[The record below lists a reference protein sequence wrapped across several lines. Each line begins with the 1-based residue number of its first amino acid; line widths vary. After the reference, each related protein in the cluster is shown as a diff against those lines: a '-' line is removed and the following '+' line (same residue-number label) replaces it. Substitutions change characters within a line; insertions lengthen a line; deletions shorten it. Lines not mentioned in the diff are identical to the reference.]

1 MAQKGYIKN
10 SVTADLGA
18 PELAA
23 IFKGLLPT
31 NGIINLWDDL
41 ACARINDNLVR
52 LSPGVYNLSG
62 YLLGVMQGTTAD
74 LAVDSGTA
82 GYNRIDLVVAE
93 FVRNGGGAGVDTL
106 QFKIVKGTSTTG
118 TPADPTLTADDV
130 NIEANTTR
138 QEALY
143 RLTITGTTLAAPELM
158 ASVVKNLDDKADL
171 VSPTFT
177 GTVAVPTAA
186 VGTNTTQAASTAFV
200 NAEIANDAFLKTANA
215 SIGVTNDSTNAN
227 TYDFLTGMTLVGSY
241 TSNMPLASE
250 YWIVQCMKFD
260 SGARTM
266 FASALTSKKTFVRTQ
281 ESGTWGDWN
290 PINIAAT
297 GSAPIY
303 ACRAWVNCAGVGG
316 TIYGSG
322 NVSSVAHD
330 AQGVWTVNFATALP
344 DANYAIVG
352 TTRYDGTVLTLGQYQ
367 TLKSTTQAKIIVRN
381 NSGTATNPDQMSI
394 AVFR

>member
-10 SVTADLGA
+10 SVIADLGA

-52 LSPGVYNLSG
+52 LSPGAYNLSG

-74 LAVDSGTA
+74 LVVDSGTA

-118 TPADPTLTADDV
+118 APADPTLTADDINV
-130 NIEANTTR
+130 EANTTR

-158 ASVVKNLDDKADL
+158 ASVLDNLASVVAMLALKAPL
-171 VSPTFT
+171 ASPALT
-177 GTVAVPTAA
+177 GTPTVPTAA

-200 NAEIANDAFLKTANA
+200 VAEIPNRVPQASETVAGKIEIATSAEAAAGTDTARAITPSGLRGGLNA
-215 SIGVTNDSTNAN
+215 S
-227 TYDFLTGMTLVGSY
+227 
-241 TSNMPLASE
+241 
-250 YWIVQCMKFD
+250 
-260 SGARTM
+260 
-266 FASALTSKKTFVRTQ
+266 
-281 ESGTWGDWN
+281 
-290 PINIAAT
+290 

-303 ACRAWVNCAGVGG
+303 ACRAWVVFNGVETVS
-316 TIYGSG
+316 TISAG
-322 NVSSVAHD
+322 NVSSITDLGTGHYRI
-330 AQGVWTVNFATALP
+330 NFTTAMP
-344 DANYAIVG
+344 DTGYSISAMSTDDEVMGGFFFEPGLHGAGRTTSSCVIFWSGHSGAVG
-352 TTRYDGTVLTLGQYQ
+352 DRSVCSFAL
-367 TLKSTTQAKIIVRN
+367 
-381 NSGTATNPDQMSI
+381 
-394 AVFR
+394 FR

>member
-10 SVTADLGA
+10 SVIADLGA

-52 LSPGVYNLSG
+52 LSPGAYNLSG

-74 LAVDSGTA
+74 LVVDSGTA

-118 TPADPTLTADDV
+118 APADPTLTADDINV
-130 NIEANTTR
+130 EANTTR

-158 ASVVKNLDDKADL
+158 ASVLDNLAS
-171 VSPTFT
+171 VVAEIPNRVPQASE
-177 GTVAVPTAA
+177 TVA
-186 VGTNTTQAASTAFV
+186 GKI
-200 NAEIANDAFLKTANA
+200 EIATSAEAAAGTDTARAITPSGLRGGLNA
-215 SIGVTNDSTNAN
+215 S
-227 TYDFLTGMTLVGSY
+227 
-241 TSNMPLASE
+241 
-250 YWIVQCMKFD
+250 
-260 SGARTM
+260 
-266 FASALTSKKTFVRTQ
+266 
-281 ESGTWGDWN
+281 
-290 PINIAAT
+290 

-303 ACRAWVNCAGVGG
+303 ACRAWVVFNGVETVS
-316 TIYGSG
+316 TISAG
-322 NVSSVAHD
+322 NVSSITDLGTGHYRI
-330 AQGVWTVNFATALP
+330 NFTTAMP
-344 DANYAIVG
+344 DTGYSISAMSTDDEVMGGFFFEPGLSGAGRTTSSCAIFWSGHSGAVG
-352 TTRYDGTVLTLGQYQ
+352 DRSVCSFAL
-367 TLKSTTQAKIIVRN
+367 
-381 NSGTATNPDQMSI
+381 
-394 AVFR
+394 FR